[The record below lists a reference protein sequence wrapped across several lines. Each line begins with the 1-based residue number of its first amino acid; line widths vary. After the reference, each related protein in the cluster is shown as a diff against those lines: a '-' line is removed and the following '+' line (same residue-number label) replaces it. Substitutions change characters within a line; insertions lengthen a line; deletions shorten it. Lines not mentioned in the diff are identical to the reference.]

1 MKLTPIIKLIGNLI
15 VSFIKRFTLLFWLLF
30 CIPIISNKN
39 REKLNKIE
47 KINFL
52 YIPNMKYR

>member
-1 MKLTPIIKLIGNLI
+1 MKLTPIIKLIGSLI

-39 REKLNKIE
+39 REKLNKVE

-52 YIPNMKYR
+52 YNPNMNCR

>member
-1 MKLTPIIKLIGNLI
+1 MKLTPTIKLIGSFI
-15 VSFIKRFTLLFWLLF
+15 VWLIKRFTLLFWLLF

-39 REKLNKIE
+39 KEKLNKVE

-52 YIPNMKYR
+52 YIRNMNYL

>member
-1 MKLTPIIKLIGNLI
+1 MKLTPTIKLIGSLI
-15 VSFIKRFTLLFWLLF
+15 VSLIKRLTLILCALF

-39 REKLNKIE
+39 KEKLNKVE

-52 YIPNMKYR
+52 

>member
-1 MKLTPIIKLIGNLI
+1 MKLTPIIKLIGSLI
-15 VSFIKRFTLLFWLLF
+15 VSLIKRFTLLFWLLF

-39 REKLNKIE
+39 REKLNKVE

-52 YIPNMKYR
+52 YIANMNYC

>member
-1 MKLTPIIKLIGNLI
+1 MKLTPIIKLIGSLI

-39 REKLNKIE
+39 REKLNKVE

-52 YIPNMKYR
+52 YIANMNDR